1 MDHVVNLADAKAR
14 LSELVNQVEA
24 GDSIETRRRGRTV
37 ARLSPPTSG
46 RQPIDLAA
54 LGAHTDSMP
63 LQAEDAGAFV
73 RAMRD
78 DERY

>member
-14 LSELVNQVEA
+14 LSELVDQVEP
-24 GDSIETRRRGRTV
+24 GNSIEIRRRGRTV
-37 ARLSPPTSG
+37 AGLSPPTSA
-46 RQPIDLAA
+46 RQPIDLTALAA
-54 LGAHTDSMP
+54 LTDSMP